1 MFIMSLKIN
10 TGFKKFFK
18 LLLFLLLIGVIILFS
33 INKNY
38 NKPTQ
43 SSKVDLAISLNG
55 KTNKNRLDFFKQ
67 YGWEVVSEPCEINDV
82 AIPKNFDDVILN
94 YNELQKKQ
102 KLDLS
107 KYKGKIVKHY
117 SYEITNYPKHPDNIR
132 GNLLV
137 YENQIIASDICSLE
151 LDGFMHEVF
160 NRKNI
165 K

>member
-1 MFIMSLKIN
+1 MFIMSLRVN
-10 TGFKKFFK
+10 TTFKKILS
-18 LLLFLLLIGVIILFS
+18 LLLFLSLIGVIILFS

-38 NKPTQ
+38 NKQTQ
-43 SSKVDLAISLNG
+43 SKFDTAISLNG
-55 KTNKNRLDFFKQ
+55 KTNKDRINFFKQ
-67 YGWEVVSEPCEINDV
+67 FGWETASEPCEINDV
-82 AIPKNFDDVILN
+82 SIPQKFDDVIEG

-117 SYEITNYPKHPDNIR
+117 SYEITNYPKHPENIR

-151 LDGFMHEVF
+151 LDGFMHEVCL
-160 NRKNI
+160 NN
-165 K
+165 